1 MNSLTFRGSKNDNP
15 SISLKIIMDTLFN
28 FQAGVS
34 NRIQNNVL
42 WIPLFFFLKSDCVSK
57 SAYPKKNGAYP
68 KKRIQTYSIVSKR
81 MQISV
86 SKNPNVSK
94 KCFQTY
100 PKKADLTFL
109 QCTCW
114 VKQTNVQ
121 FLHVF
126 IPLPTLIFLFEKSLL
141 LSSLH

>member
-1 MNSLTFRGSKNDNP
+1 
-15 SISLKIIMDTLFN
+15 MDTLFN

-42 WIPLFFFLKSDCVSK
+42 WIPLFFFLNSDCVSK

-86 SKNPNVSK
+86 SKNPNVSIKMLPKVSNRIQK
-94 KCFQTY
+94 KLPERKMDKTIC
-100 PKKADLTFL
+100 DLTSLFL
-109 QCTCW
+109 HCTCW

-141 LSSLH
+141 PSVLH

>member
-1 MNSLTFRGSKNDNP
+1 MIAKLVTTVNVINSSTSNSNSNSNRNSNSNSHSNSNSDSDSDNDSNSNP
-15 SISLKIIMDTLFN
+15 SIRLKIIMDTSFN

-42 WIPLFFFLKSDCVSK
+42 WIPLFFFLNSDCVSK

-94 KCFQTY
+94 EMLPIVSNRIQ
-100 PKKADLTFL
+100 KKRT
-109 QCTCW
+109 
-114 VKQTNVQ
+114 
-121 FLHVF
+121 
-126 IPLPTLIFLFEKSLL
+126 
-141 LSSLH
+141 